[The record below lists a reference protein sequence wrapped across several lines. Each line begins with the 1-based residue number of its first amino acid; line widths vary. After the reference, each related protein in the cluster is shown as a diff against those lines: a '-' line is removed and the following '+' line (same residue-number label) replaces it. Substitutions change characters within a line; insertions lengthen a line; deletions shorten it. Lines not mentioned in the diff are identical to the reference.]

1 MAVYTTID
9 DPSENF
15 QCVIYTGTGSNNAI
29 TNTGNSDMQPD
40 YIWFKTRSNAAGFL
54 NIDSTRGVDSLISSS
69 QADPVFVES
78 NNDLESFNSNGFTV
92 GTGSSGRIN
101 TNTRTY
107 VAWQWKANGGTTA
120 TNSDGDINST
130 VQANTDAGFSI
141 ITYTGSG
148 TTNDTIGHGLG
159 VEPDIAIFKRT
170 SVANGNWDVQHN
182 DGAPGAITIPFRH
195 TLNLTDGT
203 ATNVLS
209 SFSSS
214 TIGLSTGGD
223 AQKNISGSTYVCYAF
238 KAVQGYSA
246 FGSYYGNANADGEF
260 VYLGFKPALVIVKV
274 LSDPNY
280 GWVIADNAREP
291 FNQNDASVYA
301 NSSDAETANDFKGDF
316 LSNGFKLHGTT
327 YPANSGGTNTF
338 SYFAWAE
345 NPFVTSTGIPTTAR

>member
-1 MAVYTTID
+1 MAYTNID
-9 DPSENF
+9 DPSAYF
-15 QCVIYTGTGSNNAI
+15 QTAIYTGTGSNNAI

-120 TNSDGDINST
+120 SNTDGDITST

-170 SVANGNWDVQHN
+170 SVANGNWDVQQSS
-182 DGAPGAITIPFRH
+182 GGVTGTAAFRH
-195 TLNLTDGT
+195 TLNLTDGI

-238 KAVQGYSA
+238 KAVQGYSK
-246 FGSYYGNANADGEF
+246 FGTYYGNGSTNGEF

-280 GWVIADNAREP
+280 GWVMADNARGA
-291 FNQNDASVYA
+291 FNENDPSVYA
-301 NSSDAETANDFKGDF
+301 NSSDAETTNDFNGDF
-316 LSNGFKLHGTT
+316 LSNGFKLRGST

>member
-78 NNDLESFNSNGFTV
+78 NNDLESFDSNGFTV

-141 ITYTGSG
+141 ITYTASG
-148 TTNDTIGHGLG
+148 TTNHTIGHGLG

-170 SVANGNWDVQHN
+170 SVANGNWDVQEN
-182 DGAPGAITIPFRH
+182 NNFQGALTIAFRH
-195 TLNLTDGT
+195 TLNLTDGI

-246 FGSYYGNANADGEF
+246 FGTYFGNGKNDGQF
-260 VYLGFKPALVIVKV
+260 VYLGFKPALVIFKV
-274 LSDPNY
+274 LSDPNH
-280 GWVIADNAREP
+280 GWSMIDNARSP
-291 FNQNDASVYA
+291 FNLMDDNVFA
-301 NSSDAETANDFKGDF
+301 NSTDAEVTDQGGIDF
-316 LSNGFKLHGTT
+316 LSNGFKCRSST
-327 YPANSGGTNTF
+327 YPANQGGTNSF

-345 NPFVTSTGIPTTAR
+345 NPFVTSTGVPATAR